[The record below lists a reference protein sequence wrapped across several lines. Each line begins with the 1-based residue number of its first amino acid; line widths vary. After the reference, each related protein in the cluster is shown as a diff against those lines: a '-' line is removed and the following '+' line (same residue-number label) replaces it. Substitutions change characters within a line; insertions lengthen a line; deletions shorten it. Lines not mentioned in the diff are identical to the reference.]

1 MAKSKAL
8 RKTRVLIIQA
18 GRAWT
23 ARVKE
28 KLGPDGYSFTSKP
41 RLADAIK
48 LIKTRPFDVVIFDA
62 DLVAVDCKGACIKID
77 DIAPGMP
84 KIVLAMTGEEA
95 MKAKSCCSEAQDY
108 LAWNHTSKK
117 LLQRSIRQA
126 IENHERQQTLRREH
140 DFNAAIFDNMGGV
153 AAVFDA
159 KGRFVRINRA
169 FKNVLGYSEADVLG
183 KSARSFLARKRD
195 IKTTAECLSKIFS
208 KGISKNCETLW
219 KTGTGGRRLISWS
232 HSPLTDDGG
241 DIRNIVCTGIDV
253 TEQKQSEE
261 ILRTIAEGVSGAL
274 GRTFFQSLVVYLA
287 TALNTDYAFIGEL
300 TGKRGKKVR
309 TIAVCAKGAR
319 GDNFE
324 YNLAGTPCRQ
334 VMSREMCYYG
344 KDVREKFPK
353 DVILKDMKIN
363 GYLGTALKNSE
374 GVPIGIMVV
383 LKETP
388 LEEPEKIQA
397 LLRIFAVRAAAELE
411 RCRTEDALRE
421 SEERFSR
428 FFHASPVML
437 AITTLKDGVYHEVN
451 ESWIKVMGFKRREV
465 IGKKVVNL
473 NAWVDQEERNK
484 IIKLIKNGKPVRN
497 HEVSRRIKNG
507 DIRKLLIS
515 VEPIMI
521 KGKQNLLWAGADITE
536 RKKTEAALR
545 DSEEMFAK
553 AFNANPGLIVI
564 VDAETDECCD
574 VNKTFLSTMGFSRKE
589 VIGKTS
595 LDLKLWDDP
604 EKRNAFIKAFEKNGF
619 IKNHEERLRTK
630 KGKERDILFSG
641 ETIKLGGKSCFLL
654 SGIDITDRKKA
665 RKALKKAHDEM
676 EVKVI
681 ERTSQLQEVI
691 EEYKQTAQSLRKA
704 SEMAEEASRT
714 KTRFLANMS
723 HELRTPLNAILGF
736 SGAMSEKVFGPL
748 GNDKY
753 ESYVGNIMESGR
765 HLLELIEDVLD
776 LSKIDAMA
784 MDLNEES
791 VAVPKAVATS
801 MNFISPL
808 AREKN
813 ISVKSKINGSL
824 PEIMADPLRV
834 RQILINLLSNAVKF
848 TPNGGKVM
856 IDAKLDANG
865 RMILSVTDT
874 GIGMAAE
881 DIPEA
886 LSEFGQLDSTLA
898 REGQGTGL
906 GLPLSRQL
914 MHLHGGS
921 LVIESREG
929 EGTRVDA
936 IFPKT
941 RVLP

>member
-1 MAKSKAL
+1 
-8 RKTRVLIIQA
+8 
-18 GRAWT
+18 
-23 ARVKE
+23 
-28 KLGPDGYSFTSKP
+28 
-41 RLADAIK
+41 

-153 AAVFDA
+153 AAVFDV

-253 TEQKQSEE
+253 TEQK
-261 ILRTIAEGVSGAL
+261 
-274 GRTFFQSLVVYLA
+274 
-287 TALNTDYAFIGEL
+287 
-300 TGKRGKKVR
+300 
-309 TIAVCAKGAR
+309 
-319 GDNFE
+319 
-324 YNLAGTPCRQ
+324 
-334 VMSREMCYYG
+334 
-344 KDVREKFPK
+344 
-353 DVILKDMKIN
+353 
-363 GYLGTALKNSE
+363 
-374 GVPIGIMVV
+374 
-383 LKETP
+383 
-388 LEEPEKIQA
+388 
-397 LLRIFAVRAAAELE
+397 RA
-411 RCRTEDALRE
+411 EDALRE
-421 SEERFSR
+421 SEELFAKI
-428 FFHASPVML
+428 FFGNPVPV
-437 AITTLKDGVYHEVN
+437 AIVGIDDDRLYEINYNWLKTFGY
-451 ESWIKVMGFKRREV
+451 KRED
-465 IGKKVVNL
+465 ILGKTPIEL
-473 NAWVDQEERNK
+473 GLWVDHDRRIIFKNRILKKGRVRNFESRLKAKNGEER
-484 IIKLIKNGKPVRN
+484 
-497 HEVSRRIKNG
+497 
-507 DIRKLLIS
+507 DFLIS
-515 VEPIMI
+515 GEKMTIDNEKFMLTI
-521 KGKQNLLWAGADITE
+521 TNDITE
-536 RKKTEAALR
+536 IKKTEAALR

-553 AFNANPGLIVI
+553 AFNVNPSLILI
-564 VDAETDECCD
+564 VDAETGECRD
-574 VNKTFLSTMGFSRKE
+574 VNKTFLSTMGLTREE
-589 VIGKTS
+589 VIGRTS
-595 LDLKLWDDP
+595 LDFKLWDDP
-604 EKRNAFIKAFEKNGF
+604 EEMDAFVKALGKNGF
-619 IKNHEERLRTK
+619 IRNYEKRLRTRKGGK
-630 KGKERDILFSG
+630 KDFLFSG
-641 ETIKLGGKSCFLL
+641 EVMEMGGRSCFLL
-654 SGIDITDRKKA
+654 AGIDITERKKS
-665 RKALKKAHDEM
+665 RKALRKAHDEM
-676 EVKVI
+676 ETKVI
-681 ERTSQLQEVI
+681 ERTHQLQEVI
-691 EEYKQTAQSLRKA
+691 EEQKQTAQSLRKA
-704 SEMAEEASRT
+704 SEMAEDASRT

-753 ESYVGNIMESGR
+753 ESYVDNIMESGR

-776 LSKIDAMA
+776 LSKIDAVA
-784 MDLNEES
+784 MNLNEETVDIS
-791 VAVPKAVATS
+791 KVVATS
-801 MNFISPL
+801 MNFIGPL
-808 AREKN
+808 ANDKN
-813 ISVKSKINGSL
+813 ISVESNINGSL

-848 TPNGGKVM
+848 THERGKVT
-856 IDAKLDANG
+856 IDARLDANG